1 MLTIK
6 LLQSFLQYLVVV
18 ALEIKFKFFLDKDKE
33 KTIAHINSLL
43 LKATSLFFYFNEPVT
58 ALKVIHYST
67 LIINHYTQSF
77 IYNKF
82 ENSYFVVDL
91 TERSTM

>member
-1 MLTIK
+1 MFNIK
-6 LLQSFLQYLVVV
+6 LIQPFLHYLVVV
-18 ALEIKFKFFLDKDKE
+18 ALEIKFKIFLDKDKE
-33 KTIAHINSLL
+33 QSIAHINSLL

-67 LIINHYTQSF
+67 LHINQYTQSF